1 MNLGFIGTGK
11 IASSVITGICKSKIS
26 YKKIIISPRNKK
38 IAQGLKRKF
47 KKIVIA
53 KNNQQIVDQCNWVF
67 LSVTPTVGEKII
79 KDLKFKSN
87 QSKIWGV
94 LIFLSIVTIIE
105 VALGILKPE
114 VLIENSFLRM
124 KLINWIF
131 IILTIVKA
139 YYIMWDFMHLRDE
152 LRGLQASVVIT
163 LMFLIGYLA
172 FILLVEGNYIF
183 DVMYEGFVSWNF

>member
-1 MNLGFIGTGK
+1 MG
-11 IASSVITGICKSKIS
+11 
-26 YKKIIISPRNKK
+26 
-38 IAQGLKRKF
+38 
-47 KKIVIA
+47 
-53 KNNQQIVDQCNWVF
+53 NNTHKLEIF
-67 LSVTPTVGEKII
+67 RGY
-79 KDLKFKSN
+79 LKFKSN
-87 QSKIWGV
+87 QTKIWGV

-105 VALGILKPE
+105 VALGIVKPE
-114 VLIENSFLRM
+114 ILIENSFLRM

-152 LRGLQASVVIT
+152 LRALQASVVIT